1 MYNIEQ
7 DNTIIMSWLLSCEFI
22 YTIYMALTFDPTNYI
37 SILFFYFL
45 FYFSK
50 RKDFIIWGSLLP
62 MPKSR
67 AIS

>member
-37 SILFFYFL
+37 SA
-45 FYFSK
+45 FSK
-50 RKDFIIWGSLLP
+50 RKDYISWGSLLP